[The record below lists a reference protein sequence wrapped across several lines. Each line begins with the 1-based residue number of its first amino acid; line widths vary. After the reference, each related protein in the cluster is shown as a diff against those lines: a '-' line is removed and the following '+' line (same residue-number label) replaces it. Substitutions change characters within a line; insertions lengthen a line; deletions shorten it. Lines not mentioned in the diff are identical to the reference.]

1 MRAHSLLQYDLAV
14 DKAGLKVAL
23 KAALKLG
30 HFFSGKTKEDFVRGI
45 KPYMKIASEFAN
57 NIEMSNFIKF

>member
-1 MRAHSLLQYDLAV
+1 MALDGAGV
-14 DKAGLKVAL
+14 KAAL

-30 HFFSGKTKEDFVRGI
+30 HFFSGKTKEEFVRGI
-45 KPYMKIASEFAN
+45 KPYVKIASDLAN

>member
-1 MRAHSLLQYDLAV
+1 MALDG
-14 DKAGLKVAL
+14 AGLKVAL

-30 HFFSGKTKEDFVRGI
+30 HFFSGKTKEEFVRGI